1 MVARVYS
8 LDTRPRACQ
17 RRFKRIST
25 VLPFSPCH
33 SLPELQETRKR
44 KRNREDKKKKV
55 SWSFEKYRQTKR
67 TETRPAS
74 KITNFDFCLVY
85 RFYLFTI
92 TLNLI
97 FMVICY
103 LYRKT
108 LKYSQRL
115 TSPSDRALAYSTS
128 AYDHVASTV
137 GYLLVLTSRIL
148 CNIRLLR

>member
-44 KRNREDKKKKV
+44 KRNREDKKKK
-55 SWSFEKYRQTKR
+55 FRGPLRKRNRQTKR

-92 TLNLI
+92 TLNPI
-97 FMVICY
+97 FMVICN

-115 TSPSDRALAYSTS
+115 TSSSDRALAYSTA
-128 AYDHVASTV
+128 AYDHVASSV
-137 GYLLVLTSRIL
+137 GSQLSARV
-148 CNIRLLR
+148 N